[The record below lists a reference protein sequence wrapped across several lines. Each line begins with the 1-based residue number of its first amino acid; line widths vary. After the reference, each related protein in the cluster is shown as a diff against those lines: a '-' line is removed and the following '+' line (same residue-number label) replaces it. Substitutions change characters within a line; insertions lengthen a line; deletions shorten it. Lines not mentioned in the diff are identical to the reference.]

1 MVLLLLMMM
10 TMMMLFSLQLLLPK
24 SEERGS
30 DDAHMDLLSFPKET
44 VKKVWF
50 YDMYCSIN
58 SKISMVWSSI
68 RTHFYAFSIICAFFC
83 A

>member
-1 MVLLLLMMM
+1 MVLLLLM
-10 TMMMLFSLQLLLPK
+10 TMMLFSLQLLLPK

-50 YDMYCSIN
+50 YDKYLN

-68 RTHFYAFSIICAFFC
+68 RTHFYAFII
-83 A
+83 

>member
-1 MVLLLLMMM
+1 
-10 TMMMLFSLQLLLPK
+10 MMMLFSLQKLLLLLLLPK

-50 YDMYCSIN
+50 YDMC
-58 SKISMVWSSI
+58 
-68 RTHFYAFSIICAFFC
+68 T
-83 A
+83 

>member
-1 MVLLLLMMM
+1 MMMMM
-10 TMMMLFSLQLLLPK
+10 TMMLFSLQLLLPK

-50 YDMYCSIN
+50 YDKYLN

-68 RTHFYAFSIICAFFC
+68 RTHFYAFIICAFFC

>member
-1 MVLLLLMMM
+1 
-10 TMMMLFSLQLLLPK
+10 MMLFSLQLLLPK

-44 VKKVWF
+44 VKKVWL
-50 YDMYCSIN
+50 SHVVN

-68 RTHFYAFSIICAFFC
+68 RTHFYVFIICAFFC

>member
-1 MVLLLLMMM
+1 MVVLMMM
-10 TMMMLFSLQLLLPK
+10 TTMMLFSLQLLLPK

-50 YDMYCSIN
+50 YDMH
-58 SKISMVWSSI
+58 VV
-68 RTHFYAFSIICAFFC
+68 
-83 A
+83 

>member
-1 MVLLLLMMM
+1 MVVLMMM
-10 TMMMLFSLQLLLPK
+10 MMTMMLFSLQLLLPK

-50 YDMYCSIN
+50 YDKYLN

-68 RTHFYAFSIICAFFC
+68 RTHFYAFII
-83 A
+83 